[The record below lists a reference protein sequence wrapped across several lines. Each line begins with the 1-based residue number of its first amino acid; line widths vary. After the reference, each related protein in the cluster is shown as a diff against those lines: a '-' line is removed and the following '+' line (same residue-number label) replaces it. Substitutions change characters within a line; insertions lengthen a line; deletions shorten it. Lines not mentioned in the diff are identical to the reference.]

1 VRKYRI
7 ALIVA
12 GALLLSFGAFR
23 LVTKLDHGDLFVLG
37 IWLVTAVV
45 LHDLVIAP
53 ATVGVGVV
61 LTRVPP
67 RARRYVQG
75 VLIVGALITVIA
87 IPLIRRRNTQPAI
100 KAILL
105 RDYAGNLAL
114 LLGLTVAVG
123 VALYLARVLRDR
135 AAEQPS
141 EDFEREPE
149 A

>member
-1 VRKYRI
+1 MRTYRI
-7 ALIVA
+7 ALIAA
-12 GALLLSFGAFR
+12 GGLLLAFGAFR
-23 LVTKLDHGDLFVLG
+23 LVTQLDHSDLVALAG
-37 IWLVTAVV
+37 WLVVAVL

-53 ATVGVGVV
+53 LTVGTGVV

-75 VLIVGALITVIA
+75 VLIVGAMITVVA

-114 LLGLTVAVG
+114 LLGLTVAIGLV
-123 VALYLARVLRDR
+123 LYLARVFRDR
-135 AAEQPS
+135 GEVPL
-141 EDFEREPE
+141 EEVEREPE